1 MDESLKKLLP
11 VYALVFLRAL
21 SLSITVTGPIMPLY
35 VRSLGVSVSQ
45 WSFLATARAS
55 AIVRAGNARA
65 IASSESIVLTG
76 VPIMT

>member
-45 WSFLATARAS
+45 WSFLATSLAVGLISFEARANFDPTQN
-55 AIVRAGNARA
+55 RLPHLN
-65 IASSESIVLTG
+65 
-76 VPIMT
+76 P